1 MPTSA
6 ASPMRT
12 AKFHLR
18 SHSAPVRS
26 AGWRACMT
34 SSFFEIQLPR
44 KSWLPLTKQTGM
56 SAA

>member
-1 MPTSA
+1 
-6 ASPMRT
+6 MRT

-26 AGWRACMT
+26 AGWRASMT

-44 KSWLPLTKQTGM
+44 KSWLPLSKQTGM